1 MDVIGSPYHLQEQA
15 EMLGFLDGA
24 TLVHDSE
31 VLDGPVQHILKLYKP
46 LVHDFP
52 P

>member
-1 MDVIGSPYHLQEQA
+1 MDVIESPYHLQEQA
-15 EMLGFLDGA
+15 EMLGFQDGA
-24 TLVHDSE
+24 VLVHDSE
-31 VLDGPVQHILKLYKP
+31 VLDDPLRHTLKLYKP

>member
-15 EMLGFLDGA
+15 EMLEFQDGA
-24 TLVHDSE
+24 TSGHDSE
-31 VLDGPVQHILKLYKP
+31 VPDDPVQHILKLYKP
-46 LVHDFP
+46 LVHGFP